1 MKKLA
6 AVILGLGFALYL
18 SAAVQVTKEYC
29 DRNAERAVTNSL
41 QAAREYVPTVAIPII
56 GNVVTNYL
64 LEEGRVITN
73 VTREVHYIIETN
85 TVNNSWSTNYSTLV
99 VSVQQETNTLFE
111 VGIDGRLRIYKGEE
125 LIWEEKE

>member
-6 AVILGLGFALYL
+6 VVIFGLGIVFFA
-18 SAAVQVTKEYC
+18 SAAIQVTKDYC

-41 QAAREYVPTVAIPII
+41 QAAREYIPTVATPII
-56 GNVVTNYL
+56 GNVVTNFL

-85 TVNNSWSTNYSTLV
+85 TVHNSWNTNYTTFV

>member
-41 QAAREYVPTVAIPII
+41 QAVREYVPTVATPII
-56 GNVVTNYL
+56 GNVVTNFL

-85 TVNNSWSTNYSTLV
+85 TVHNSWSTNYSTLV

>member
-6 AVILGLGFALYL
+6 AIIFGLGLAFFS
-18 SAAVQVTKEYC
+18 SAAVQVTRQYC
-29 DRNAERAVTNSL
+29 DANAERAVTNAL

-73 VTREVHYIIETN
+73 ITHDIHYIIETN
-85 TVNNSWSTNYSTLV
+85 TVHNIWSTNQSTFV
-99 VSVQQETNTLFE
+99 TSVQQETNTLFE
-111 VGIDGRLRIYKGEE
+111 VGLDGRLRIYKGSE